1 MTNNHKLLSGVFFL
15 GILIDFSKNDMKTKS
30 YVAQQAL
37 RFSLEK
43 INQLDN
49 ENKFYFESIIKKLI
63 CF

>member
-1 MTNNHKLLSGVFFL
+1 
-15 GILIDFSKNDMKTKS
+15 MKTKS

-49 ENKFYFESIIKKLI
+49 ENKLYFESIIKKLI
-63 CF
+63 ENKFVSKKHKQEIIKKFKYKSKQ